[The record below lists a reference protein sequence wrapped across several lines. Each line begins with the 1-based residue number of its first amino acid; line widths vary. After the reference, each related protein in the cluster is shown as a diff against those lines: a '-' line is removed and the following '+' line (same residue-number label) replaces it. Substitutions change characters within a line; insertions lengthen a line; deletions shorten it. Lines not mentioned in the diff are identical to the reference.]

1 MFFYKLLLVD
11 IVTALI
17 YIGLVSMI
25 WEVLT
30 RRFLI
35 EKIFSLILV
44 FVFLAFALL
53 LAGLE
58 FLSLVTLLVY
68 VGAISVLFLF
78 VVMMVS
84 PDYRSL
90 VQDQKATLSNWEQ
103 LFDAAVEAAQYA
115 EQLEKM
121 EEAAEAERNKSKLY
135 VFKQHVLGVLWG
147 VFCVLVFNFKIMFPF
162 LKGSNTKTNNAL
174 EAAHTQELETQDT
187 PFVYIDYSYHPST
200 IFYKKNMQLTEV
212 GTLLYTKYGISVF
225 VIGAALLVAMLSS
238 ILLSLYQT
246 LDLKRQTI
254 SKQAKRYKFKV

>member
-1 MFFYKLLLVD
+1 MFFYKLLLLD
-11 IVTALI
+11 IVNVLL

-30 RRFLI
+30 RRFLM

-90 VQDQKATLSNWEQ
+90 VQEQKTTLLDWEQ
-103 LFDAAVEAAQYA
+103 LFTATVAHAQLT

-121 EEAAEAERNKSKLY
+121 EEAAEAERCKSKLY
-135 VFKQHVLGVLWG
+135 VFKQTLLSIVWG
-147 VFCVLVFNFKIMFPF
+147 IFCVLVFNIKIMFPF
-162 LKGSNTKTNNAL
+162 LRGDHIKTKKTLEGAL
-174 EAAHTQELETQDT
+174 SQELETQDA
-187 PFVYIDYSYHPST
+187 PFVYIDYFYNSSN

-212 GTLLYTKYGISVF
+212 GTLLYTQYGISVF
-225 VIGAALLVAMLSS
+225 VIGAALLVAMLGS

-254 SKQAKRYKFKV
+254 SKQAKRYKGKM

>member
-11 IVTALI
+11 IVNVLL

-90 VQDQKATLSNWEQ
+90 VQDQKATLTNWEQ
-103 LFDAAVEAAQYA
+103 LLEAAIEAAKYA

-121 EEAAEAERNKSKLY
+121 EEAAEAERYKSKFY
-135 VFKQHVLGVLWG
+135 AFKQLLLSSVWG
-147 VFCVLVFNFKIMFPF
+147 IFCVLVFNFKIMFPF
-162 LKGSNTKTNNAL
+162 LKGSMSKTNNAL
-174 EAAHTQELETQDT
+174 EAACTQELETENT
-187 PFVYIDYSYHPST
+187 PFVYIDYFYHPIT

-246 LDLKRQTI
+246 LDLKRQNI
-254 SKQAKRYKFKV
+254 ANQAKRYKFKI